1 MTVWSEE
8 FVGRSFQEIRP
19 HKTIGQ
25 ALKAVIERR
34 FRGNAAKQIEGNWG
48 LDPKTARNVVS
59 GGNVSERTL
68 TKAAQAERWKLWLE
82 LGEEMFGE
90 TYEQHLR
97 GVIDEYEQQQRRAQ
111 AHRDH
116 VASLEAKAR
125 RLVGVPDRTAA

>member
-1 MTVWSEE
+1 MTLWSEE

-19 HKTIGQ
+19 VKSVGE
-25 ALKAVIERR
+25 ALQRIVRR
-34 FRGNAAKQIEGNWG
+34 RIPGNAAKEIEGSWG

-68 TKAAQAERWKLWLE
+68 SKAAQAERWKLWLE

-97 GVIDEYEQQQRRAQ
+97 GVIDEYEQRQRRAQ

-116 VASLEAKAR
+116 VRDLETKAA
-125 RLVGVPDRTAA
+125 RLVGVPDRPAA